1 MKIGVNL
8 LNWGP
13 GVSPDALARTTALIE
28 ALGYHLV
35 MISDHVAP
43 TPDVVAKYPT
53 PLYDPFTTLG
63 WLAAATRRV
72 ELGTTVIIIPYRSP
86 LLTARMAATVD
97 RLSGGRFI
105 FGVGVGWAKQEF
117 DALGVPFTRR
127 GAISNEYLEAI
138 KTLWTQDVASYHGT
152 FVSFQDVHTAPRP
165 IRSPHPPIWIGGSS
179 DAALRRAVRYGD
191 GWHPN
196 RVRMDWLR
204 DTGLPKLRA
213 IAAAERK
220 PVPALCPRIRLELT
234 ESPLP
239 DAQRLAGQGTLDQMR
254 KDLDALQ
261 SLGAAYVLLDSA
273 GRRSTVDS
281 RPGASL
287 AHARDARRK
296 SSRSAAADL
305 ALSDLPAPRRAC
317 GHARSTAGTSRAC
330 RPAVEAA
337 PRARRRSS
345 GTCRRAPSS
354 RTTGRTCTRT
364 SRSPRPASRPEDRG
378 HSIRSLDEVAA

>member
-43 TPDVVAKYPT
+43 TPDVVAKYPA

-72 ELGTTVIIIPYRSP
+72 ELGTTVIILPYRSP

-117 DALGVPFTRR
+117 DALGVPFGRR
-127 GAISNEYLEAI
+127 GAISNDYLAAI
-138 KTLWTQDVASYHGT
+138 KALWTQDVASYSGA
-152 FVSFQDVHTAPRP
+152 FVSFRDVHTAPRP
-165 IRSPHPPIWIGGSS
+165 VRAPHPPIWIGGSS

-204 DTGLPKLRA
+204 DTGWPKLQA
-213 IAAAERK
+213 IAAAERR
-220 PVPALCPRIRLELT
+220 PVPALCPRIRLELS

-239 DAQRLAGQGTLDQMR
+239 DTQRLAGQGTLDQMR

-261 SLGAAYVLLDSA
+261 SLGASYVLLDSA
-273 GRRSTVDS
+273 GDD
-281 RPGASL
+281 PGATREQEPLWRML
-287 AHARDARRK
+287 AMLAEK
-296 SSRSAAADL
+296 VLDL
-305 ALSDLPAPRRAC
+305 THQTLR
-317 GHARSTAGTSRAC
+317 
-330 RPAVEAA
+330 
-337 PRARRRSS
+337 
-345 GTCRRAPSS
+345 
-354 RTTGRTCTRT
+354 
-364 SRSPRPASRPEDRG
+364 
-378 HSIRSLDEVAA
+378 